1 MRPVILIKLIFFDDL
16 KKELRKT
23 AVKVRVF
30 WQLVFEWLEIVLSSR
45 SSSKTF
51 QENYDSVTQGKSDVR
66 GPRLPKE
73 LSGTARRLLPCSFT
87 TISVYSRMC
96 FTFELWTRCSFSWFV
111 PLIIQFQST
120 SDRTSSNVTYWQY
133 KMVKHVVCDIMVKL
147 MVGLCGRRVI
157 LHKQLHS
164 LYFPK
169 RNMKPFYVLNWASRS
184 R

>member
-1 MRPVILIKLIFFDDL
+1 MDFFWRF
-16 KKELRKT
+16 KKKLRKT

-73 LSGTARRLLPCSFT
+73 LSGTARRLLPCSF
-87 TISVYSRMC
+87 SRFLIINPFLIYTPIFWQIFC
-96 FTFELWTRCSFSWFV
+96 PPSPYIRACALRLNFERGVHFRDLSR
-111 PLIIQFQST
+111 LIQFQST
-120 SDRTSSNVTYWQY
+120 LDRTSSNVAYWQY
-133 KMVKHVVCDIMVKL
+133 KVVKHVVCDIMVKL

-157 LHKQLHS
+157 LTAQS
-164 LYFPK
+164 
-169 RNMKPFYVLNWASRS
+169 
-184 R
+184 